1 MLNDFSPLEADVTSH
16 GEAVLQGRLSKSQ
29 QRLIRREQ
37 LKNCAPLDSRQNNGN
52 DRRKKSMVNKMDGS
66 KKESNLMK
74 SKSFRYGAPA
84 NSTTS
89 GRKQSAPVYK
99 YRKNKTTN
107 LDTLGNESEQNNI
120 SPVTSSFRTSR
131 EAVTD
136 SYTSND
142 ETNMTK
148 SSNESKTTTR
158 CWVNKSEKEENTEEE
173 GIQRLEMTALDSR
186 CNRINESKDGEVSN
200 FVVGEPITNHP
211 MPKKKRS
218 ILQHV
223 SKSILKS
230 IR

>member
-1 MLNDFSPLEADVTSH
+1 MLNDFSTLEADVTSH

-74 SKSFRYGAPA
+74 SKSFRYGGPA
-84 NSTTS
+84 NSTTA

-107 LDTLGNESEQNNI
+107 LDTLGDELEQNNI

-136 SYTSND
+136 PYLSN
-142 ETNMTK
+142 ETTNMTK
-148 SSNESKTTTR
+148 NGNESKTTTR
-158 CWVNKSEKEENTEEE
+158 SWVNNLEKEENNGEE

-186 CNRINESKDGEVSN
+186 CNQIHESKDVKISN
-200 FVVGEPITNHP
+200 SGLEEPITNHQI
-211 MPKKKRS
+211 PKKKRS
-218 ILQHV
+218 ILQNV
-223 SKSILKS
+223 SKSIFKS

>member
-1 MLNDFSPLEADVTSH
+1 MLNDFSTLEADVTSH

-52 DRRKKSMVNKMDGS
+52 DRRKKSMVNKMDGC

-74 SKSFRYGAPA
+74 SKSFRYGGPP
-84 NSTTS
+84 NSTTV

-99 YRKNKTTN
+99 YKKNKTTN
-107 LDTLGNESEQNNI
+107 LDLLGNELEQNNI

-136 SYTSND
+136 PCLSN
-142 ETNMTK
+142 ETTNMAK
-148 SSNESKTTTR
+148 SSNESKTATR
-158 CWVNKSEKEENTEEE
+158 CWVNNLEKEENKGEEA
-173 GIQRLEMTALDSR
+173 IQRLEMTALDSR
-186 CNRINESKDGEVSN
+186 CNRITESKDSEISHFGFE
-200 FVVGEPITNHP
+200 EPITNHP

>member
-1 MLNDFSPLEADVTSH
+1 MLNDFSTLEADVTSH

-52 DRRKKSMVNKMDGS
+52 DRRKKSMINKVDGG

-74 SKSFRYGAPA
+74 SKSFRYGGPA
-84 NSTTS
+84 NSTTA

-99 YRKNKTTN
+99 YRKNETTN
-107 LDTLGNESEQNNI
+107 LDTLGDELEQNNI

-136 SYTSND
+136 PYLSN
-142 ETNMTK
+142 EATNMTK
-148 SSNESKTTTR
+148 NGNESKTTTR
-158 CWVNKSEKEENTEEE
+158 SWVNNLEKEENNGEE

-186 CNRINESKDGEVSN
+186 RNRINESKDSEISN
-200 FVVGEPITNHP
+200 FGFEEPTTNHP
-211 MPKKKRS
+211 APKKKRS

>member
-1 MLNDFSPLEADVTSH
+1 MLNDFSTLEADVTSH

-37 LKNCAPLDSRQNNGN
+37 LKNCAPLDSKQNHE
-52 DRRKKSMVNKMDGS
+52 RRKKSMVNKMDGS

-74 SKSFRYGAPA
+74 SKSFRYGGPA

-107 LDTLGNESEQNNI
+107 LDTLGDELEQNNI

-136 SYTSND
+136 PYLSN
-142 ETNMTK
+142 ETTNMTK

-158 CWVNKSEKEENTEEE
+158 CWVNNLEKEENNGEEA
-173 GIQRLEMTALDSR
+173 IQRLEMTALDSG
-186 CNRINESKDGEVSN
+186 CNRINESKNGEISN
-200 FVVGEPITNHP
+200 FDLEGSMTNHP

-223 SKSILKS
+223 SKSIFKS